1 MTRRCFVAAVMVCSM
16 AASASAAFGDS
27 IRVFSDRDRFSAD
40 VGPVAVEPFGPS
52 SCLGQRSTTLNAATG
67 ISCFPD
73 YRVQAG
79 VTFQAELHDNVFF
92 PGLIIDSSGG
102 FEGGFID
109 AIRPVDVAV
118 SPLTVTFDAPV
129 AGFGFDTNRL
139 MGSSFTVTIA
149 DAAFTRTLAVAP
161 FGGIQFFGF
170 QSASANIRRVSIAGS
185 GAVFGPGG
193 SFFAFAVDNFRFGG
207 RGFALAPTPE
217 PATLLLVVSGVCGAL
232 GRRGRREG
240 DRA

>member
-1 MTRRCFVAAVMVCSM
+1 MPRGSHAHWRKGPSRRRCGGTRVARRRTRGLQEGSMTRRCFVAAVMVCSM

-129 AGFGFDTNRL
+129 A
-139 MGSSFTVTIA
+139 
-149 DAAFTRTLAVAP
+149 
-161 FGGIQFFGF
+161 
-170 QSASANIRRVSIAGS
+170 
-185 GAVFGPGG
+185 
-193 SFFAFAVDNFRFGG
+193 
-207 RGFALAPTPE
+207 
-217 PATLLLVVSGVCGAL
+217 
-232 GRRGRREG
+232 
-240 DRA
+240 